1 MATTK
6 KTTKKYRK
14 RRRKETKQYT
24 IKKIQLNTKEGDNGE
39 TEKQKI

>member
-14 RRRKETKQYT
+14 RRKETKQYT